1 MLKYETGCRKEEKGI
16 QWEGM
21 NAPGA
26 EHTDTFKTVFP
37 AQTSADYHNTCL
49 FWGLG
54 GGVGMGWPQLWD
66 VTTAGWQAEQKLRP
80 RPPEKV
86 NP

>member
-1 MLKYETGCRKEEKGI
+1 
-16 QWEGM
+16 M

-49 FWGLG
+49 FEGW
-54 GGVGMGWPQLWD
+54 GGVGMG
-66 VTTAGWQAEQKLRP
+66 
-80 RPPEKV
+80 
-86 NP
+86 